1 MTRLTLAFVAIAAVG
16 ILGSIF
22 GDYFAGIY
30 AFFGLLLLMGVQL
43 SAIARGNRWWLFW
56 GGNPRQ
62 VLTASEGTY
71 ASFGLAMMS
80 SALAGYLLHMWLQSP

>member
-1 MTRLTLAFVAIAAVG
+1 MKRLTLALVAIAAVG

-22 GDYFAGIY
+22 DDYFAGVY

-43 SAIARGNRWWLFW
+43 SAMARGNRGWLFW
-56 GGNPRQ
+56 GGNLRQ
-62 VLTASEGTY
+62 VLTATEVTY
-71 ASFGLAMMS
+71 ASFGLAMMC